1 MVIYNP
7 KDWWR
12 LIFAFHKSDTFRRVF
27 PGIIG
32 VAIYTGLVNY
42 LEKEILHVEFTNT
55 LNVHSLV
62 GFVLSLLLVFRTNS
76 AYERWW
82 EGRKIWGSFV
92 NNSRNL
98 ALKIDSLFN
107 DQEVK
112 TTFSVLISNY
122 ILTAKDHLQDNIDFN
137 KLRTT
142 VKYPLEYYIKSEHV
156 PNRVSKAIYH
166 EIEELRS
173 KGLLT
178 HELML
183 YLNLELKSFTD
194 NIGACE
200 RIKKTPIPYSYNIF
214 IKKVIFLYVFTM
226 PIGFVQTFG
235 YWAMPIVAIVFYI
248 FSSIELIAEEIEDP
262 FGVDA
267 NDLPMNQIYE
277 TIKRNVTEILE

>member
-1 MVIYNP
+1 MVLYNP

-12 LIFAFHKSDTFRRVF
+12 LIFTFHKSDTFRRTF

-32 VAIYTGLVNY
+32 VAIYTGLINY
-42 LEKEILHVEFTNT
+42 LEKEILAVEFTNT
-55 LNVHSLV
+55 LNIHSLV

-98 ALKIDSLFN
+98 ALKIDALIT
-107 DQEVK
+107 DQKVK
-112 TTFSVLISNY
+112 TTFSILISNY
-122 ILTAKDHLQDNIDFN
+122 ILAAKDHLQDKADY
-137 KLRTT
+137 KLLRETE
-142 VKYPLEYYIKSEHV
+142 KYPLAYYSKFKHL
-156 PNRVSKAIYH
+156 PNAIAKAMYK
-166 EIEELRS
+166 EIQELRNAGVLS
-173 KGLLT
+173 DEQL
-178 HELML
+178 L

-200 RIKKTPIPYSYNIF
+200 RIKKTPIPFSYNIF

-226 PIGFVQTFG
+226 PIGFVQTFD
-235 YWAMPIVAIVFYI
+235 YWAMPIVALVFYI

-262 FGVDA
+262 FGEDA
-267 NDLPMNQIYE
+267 NDLPINDIYLN
-277 TIKRNVTEILE
+277 IKGNVTEILE